1 MATIN
6 LGAIKFNWKGA
17 YNSGT
22 SYAVD
27 DVVSS
32 GGNSYVCIQAHS
44 NQAVGN
50 ATAYWIIMS
59 SAGSNGTDGT
69 DVGATLANKEIAFKT
84 NAGAVDGIP
93 IGTAGQFL
101 KVNSGATGYEYGAV
115 SSDFVRIVTATGDN
129 TAVFDLNDC
138 FSSTYENYRILANI
152 HVSSTTNVNIRT
164 QNSSNSEISTGY
176 YYLGTQNYKSSGS
189 SGTDVKSGWNSSQWQ
204 PQESVNAEGDGYLQ
218 LIIDVSRPH
227 VSGRTTSMQIRYG
240 CYDGGS
246 FRQVDSYCQERGT
259 DTNKGIRFYVG
270 TGNITSSSSVSVY
283 GIKNS

>member
-50 ATAYWIIMS
+50 ATAYWNIMS